1 MLKLSSKAVVFVAD
15 AVHGL
20 PKAAKH
26 ARAVWSEQQGRDY
39 LTPEAERVALLALQ
53 NAEKRF
59 QRELEHGF
67 LGEDEQADIMNDLA
81 FIGAVKADLQRD
93 LATAA

>member
-1 MLKLSSKAVVFVAD
+1 MLKLSSKAAVFVAD
-15 AVHGL
+15 AIQGL
-20 PKAAKH
+20 PKSAKH
-26 ARAVWSEQQGRDY
+26 AREVWSEQQGHDY
-39 LTPEAERVALLALQ
+39 LTPEAERVAVMALQ

-59 QRELEHGF
+59 QHELEHGF
-67 LGEDEQADIMNDLA
+67 LGEDEQADIVNDLA

>member
-15 AVHGL
+15 AVHRL
-20 PKAAKH
+20 PRSAKH
-26 ARAVWSEQQGRDY
+26 ARAVWSAQQDREY
-39 LTPEAERVALLALQ
+39 LTPEAERVALTALQ
-53 NAEKRF
+53 DVEKRF
-59 QRELEHGF
+59 QHELEYGF
-67 LGEDEQADIMNDLA
+67 FGEDEKADIINDLA